1 MERRYDDRRSAG
13 RSAPRRRG
21 GLRRLLAP
29 RGGRR
34 VGRDRAGQRT
44 GASRP
49 SEGRP
54 GPPPLARGVIG
65 TRNTAT
71 PNAREE
77 GARNGVRAGGHLR
90 GPGQRRRPGRH
101 RPHRSRARDT
111 PQPPKAQ
118 KHARPRR
125 VHGPHGACA
134 SQWFAISR
142 VFLGVDGRGDVN
154 RTRPLALPFESGM
167 TPSDGDAS
175 CRRRPRG
182 PHTSTRPPREDA
194 VTMAEDVVDLTE
206 VGGYAQI
213 HDRERA
219 ALRSSSA
226 GLVKRHVRW
235 DEAWS
240 GRLPSASRGD
250 AEERSDGR
258 RHERAS
264 SARRVRAS
272 SPEPLQR
279 PWVGPRSRVPGPPP
293 ADVSRRASSQPR
305 SGRLSRDEELF
316 RRDRGALGA
325 RFDDDLDAP
334 RQR

>member
-1 MERRYDDRRSAG
+1 
-13 RSAPRRRG
+13 
-21 GLRRLLAP
+21 
-29 RGGRR
+29 
-34 VGRDRAGQRT
+34 
-44 GASRP
+44 
-49 SEGRP
+49 
-54 GPPPLARGVIG
+54 
-65 TRNTAT
+65 
-71 PNAREE
+71 
-77 GARNGVRAGGHLR
+77 
-90 GPGQRRRPGRH
+90 
-101 RPHRSRARDT
+101 
-111 PQPPKAQ
+111 
-118 KHARPRR
+118 
-125 VHGPHGACA
+125 
-134 SQWFAISR
+134 
-142 VFLGVDGRGDVN
+142 
-154 RTRPLALPFESGM
+154 
-167 TPSDGDAS
+167 
-175 CRRRPRG
+175 
-182 PHTSTRPPREDA
+182 
-194 VTMAEDVVDLTE
+194 MAEDVVDLTE

-325 RFDDDLDAP
+325 RFDDDLIVRTSVEQMSGARIVLSQDVMRGKDLLFSAQVKLVALTLEGQP
-334 RQR
+334 TRLPANIRRIVH

>member
-1 MERRYDDRRSAG
+1 
-13 RSAPRRRG
+13 
-21 GLRRLLAP
+21 
-29 RGGRR
+29 
-34 VGRDRAGQRT
+34 
-44 GASRP
+44 
-49 SEGRP
+49 
-54 GPPPLARGVIG
+54 
-65 TRNTAT
+65 
-71 PNAREE
+71 
-77 GARNGVRAGGHLR
+77 
-90 GPGQRRRPGRH
+90 
-101 RPHRSRARDT
+101 
-111 PQPPKAQ
+111 
-118 KHARPRR
+118 
-125 VHGPHGACA
+125 
-134 SQWFAISR
+134 
-142 VFLGVDGRGDVN
+142 
-154 RTRPLALPFESGM
+154 
-167 TPSDGDAS
+167 
-175 CRRRPRG
+175 
-182 PHTSTRPPREDA
+182 
-194 VTMAEDVVDLTE
+194 MAEDVVDLTE

-305 SGRLSRDEELF
+305 SGRLSSDEELF

-334 RQR
+334 RPRSLAGEVTDTRRRTALGRSGWDARNEAAGPRAKPSTRAGLARLGAPTSCLGVPRRARALRPGTDSVPSAMGEDIILSVVCHSCGSGPDPRLIGE